1 MHRDQIEALF
11 YGRPENQRRFTQD
24 FPILPD
30 VWIEYGKDPAGRVEV
45 LLTPHNESDA
55 PAVLPDQVEH
65 QAHRCGR
72 RVEDPLHLV
81 ARGALESER
90 PGWAYSRL
98 YLVLVDDK
106 PGVAEDRAHFV
117 AVGESG
123 DETRVVLGRQDGDW
137 VAESVE

>member
-55 PAVLPDQVEH
+55 PAVARALRERLRGDAKTDAARALQRVGRPRRPLVFRAPPRSPADHGMVATLGHPDSHGLDAKRPQDVRKATDH
-65 QAHRCGR
+65 DAAGQPGGSGHR
-72 RVEDPLHLV
+72 P
-81 ARGALESER
+81 
-90 PGWAYSRL
+90 
-98 YLVLVDDK
+98 
-106 PGVAEDRAHFV
+106 
-117 AVGESG
+117 
-123 DETRVVLGRQDGDW
+123 
-137 VAESVE
+137 